1 MKIKGIS
8 LGLSTT
14 ALLAIAGCSNTVPAC
29 SDAVTVDLVKE
40 IADREM
46 ARQFGPDV
54 ASLFSYSVEAIRT
67 TWTDEQTG
75 AHECAA
81 QLTMTASNTGQTD
94 EGPITYTVEL
104 TDAGD
109 EIFVNVYGL

>member
-8 LGLSTT
+8 LGLATT
-14 ALLAIAGCSNTVPAC
+14 ALLAISGCSNTVPAC
-29 SDAVTVDLVKE
+29 SDTVTVDLVKE

-46 ARQFGPDV
+46 ARQFGPNV